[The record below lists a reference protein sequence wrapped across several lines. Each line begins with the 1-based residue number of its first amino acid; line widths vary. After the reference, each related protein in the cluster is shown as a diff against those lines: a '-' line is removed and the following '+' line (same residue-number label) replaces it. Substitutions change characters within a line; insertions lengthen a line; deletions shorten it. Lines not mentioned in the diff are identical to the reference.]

1 MTVHVVPAR
10 IMQLLDWRDI
20 NIYQFFFINFYD
32 KKNTLDNLLKLKL
45 SDENMKMK
53 RWLKSQSVVF
63 LTVIFFLSCS
73 CFLILTSKQKD
84 AGSLKIVKEM
94 TETVL
99 NNFKRRRKHLES
111 GK

>member
-1 MTVHVVPAR
+1 M
-10 IMQLLDWRDI
+10 I
-20 NIYQFFFINFYD
+20 
-32 KKNTLDNLLKLKL
+32 KNTLDNLLKLKL
-45 SDENMKMK
+45 SDEIMKMK

-111 GK
+111 GN